1 MLRDHVQ
8 CENKTEKV
16 NNKKAVSIAKIA
28 MSSVDN
34 RCRNSVICCVHINA
48 IVRLFFQHNAGKPRN
63 KFLGFVCIGR
73 TTAVKCYL
81 YSTQFPVNTNFFPIN
96 E

>member
-28 MSSVDN
+28 MSSFDN

-48 IVRLFFQHNAGKPRN
+48 IVRLFFQHTQKQI
-63 KFLGFVCIGR
+63 FGFC
-73 TTAVKCYL
+73 L
-81 YSTQFPVNTNFFPIN
+81 H
-96 E
+96 